1 MNGGITADQMPDTA
15 AALRG
20 TDARR
25 ITPEDEKN
33 DVPRIRNVIFLYNNT
48 VRYQKDTISLAGL
61 VVAAMLLTY
70 STGPSP

>member
-1 MNGGITADQMPDTA
+1 MNGGITADQVPDTA

-25 ITPEDEKN
+25 ITPEAEKMTF
-33 DVPRIRNVIFLYNNT
+33 REYGTSFFLYNNT
-48 VRYQKDTISLAGL
+48 VCYQKDTLSLAGF